1 MADTVAQR
9 NARLDQLVQL
19 TQSWANTRTQ
29 ELNNRVA
36 FLKKMLTARG
46 QGSLL
51 NANQQAAQ
59 QLVVS
64 EINTFL
70 AGS

>member
-19 TQSWANTRTQ
+19 TQSWSQQRVQ
-29 ELNNRVA
+29 QLNDRVA
-36 FLKKMLTARG
+36 FLKRVLTARG

-51 NANQQAAQ
+51 DANQQAAQ
-59 QLVVS
+59 QLVVT
-64 EINTFL
+64 EINQFL
-70 AGS
+70 TG